1 MSIWHNISSR
11 SDTPTMKQFLKH
23 SLLIGCLCTQL
34 SMQPL
39 LAAEYSASFKG
50 TDIQEFINTVGKNL
64 NKTIIVDPGVRGN
77 INVRSY
83 DLLNEE
89 QYYQFFLSVLDVYG
103 FAVVP
108 MPNGILKVVKAQN
121 AKTSA
126 IPVTD
131 DAHPGSG
138 DEMVTRVVPVRNVS
152 VRELAPLLRQLN
164 DNAGGGNVVHY
175 EPSNVLLI
183 TGRAAVVNRLVE
195 IVHRV
200 DKVGDEN
207 VDIIKLKYASAS
219 EMVRLITA
227 LTKSDKNALSNVLIP
242 KLVADERTN
251 SVVISGENRSRQ
263 RLVNMI
269 RQLDREQQS
278 LGNTRVYYLKYAKA
292 KNLVEVLSGVS
303 KTIQDDKQGSQT
315 TGMSGTGSLSG
326 TASGSSSGSAGYNGK
341 DLSIVADE
349 QTNALVITAQPDVMQ
364 ELERVIARLDIRRAQ
379 VLVEAIIVE
388 VQDGDAFNLG
398 VQWANKNGGGTQFTG
413 TNLPTSTVV
422 NAALEFNDN
431 GTFSDATTKA
441 LSGFNGIA
449 AGFYEGNWAG
459 LVTALSSNTKS
470 NILATPSIVT
480 LDNKEASFNVGQEV
494 PVVTGSQSSTSGSVF
509 NSVERKTVGTK
520 LKVTPQINEGDS
532 VLMEIEQEVSS
543 VASSTSTDSSSN
555 TGDLGSTFNT
565 RTVKNAV
572 LVKSGETVVLGG
584 LLSNNTAESTFK
596 VPLLGDI
603 PVLGYLFRYNSTS
616 KTKQNLMVFIHPTI
630 LRDPVTYTGVSSSK
644 YNLFRA
650 EQLAQEQEADSLLPS
665 VERPVLPAYGSE
677 TTLSPKMKALLEQQS
692 QVKDMQ

>member
-1 MSIWHNISSR
+1 
-11 SDTPTMKQFLKH
+11 MKQFLKR
-23 SLLIGCLCTQL
+23 SLIISCLFTQL
-34 SMQPL
+34 NVQPL
-39 LAAEYSASFKG
+39 WAAEYSASFKG

-64 NKTIIVDPGVRGN
+64 NKTIVVDPGIRGT

-89 QYYQFFLSVLDVYG
+89 QYYQFFLSVLEVYG

-121 AKTSA
+121 AKTSS

-131 DAHPGSG
+131 DIHPGNG

-175 EPSNVLLI
+175 EPSNVLLL

-227 LTKSDKNALSNVLIP
+227 LTKNDKNALTSVLTP

-251 SVVISGENRSRQ
+251 SVVISGDNQSRQ
-263 RLVNMI
+263 RLVTMI

-278 LGNTRVYYLKYAKA
+278 QGNTRVFYLKYAKA
-292 KNLVEVLSGVS
+292 KNLVDVLSGSS
-303 KTIQDDKQGSQT
+303 KTIQQDKQGGSATNTSNAT
-315 TGMSGTGSLSG
+315 TSN
-326 TASGSSSGSAGYNGK
+326 SGSGSNAFNGK

-364 ELERVIARLDIRRAQ
+364 ELERIIAKLDIRRAQ

-398 VQWANKNGGGTQFTG
+398 VQWANKNGGGTQFTATG
-413 TNLPTSTVV
+413 LSTTTVA
-422 NAALEFNDN
+422 NAALEYKND
-431 GTFSDATTKA
+431 GTFSSTTTSA
-441 LSGFNGIA
+441 LSSFNGLA
-449 AGFYEGNWAG
+449 AGFYSGDWAG

-480 LDNKEASFNVGQEV
+480 LDNKEAAFNVGQEV
-494 PVVTGSQSSTSGSVF
+494 PVVTGSQSSTTGSVY
-509 NSVERKTVGTK
+509 STVERKTVGTK

-532 VLMEIEQEVSS
+532 VLMDIEQEVSS
-543 VASSTSTDSSSN
+543 VATSTSTSSSSTSSASL
-555 TGDLGSTFNT
+555 GDTFNT

-584 LLSNNTAESTFK
+584 LLSNNTSESTYK

-630 LRDPVTYTGVSSSK
+630 LRDPITYTGVSSSK

-650 EQLAQEQEADSLLPS
+650 EQLSQEQDTDSLSPA
-665 VERPVLPAYGSE
+665 VDRPILPAYG
-677 TTLSPKMKALLEQQS
+677 TNATLSPKMKALLEQQAKGV
-692 QVKDMQ
+692 Q